1 MDFFDKMSPIIFR
14 MSGHDEETTDTEDDS
29 GIAEEPE
36 ITSLKN
42 FPDLHINDSLNVQ
55 GNALNNFF
63 SYW

>member
-1 MDFFDKMSPIIFR
+1 